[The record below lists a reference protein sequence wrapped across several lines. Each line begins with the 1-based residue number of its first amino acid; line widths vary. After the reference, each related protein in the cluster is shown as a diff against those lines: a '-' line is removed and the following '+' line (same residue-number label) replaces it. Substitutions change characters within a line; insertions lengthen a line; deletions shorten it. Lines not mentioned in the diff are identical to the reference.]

1 VSFLT
6 AEILSA
12 RQPTAGDTIA
22 HGFFT
27 RQGGVSQGIY
37 ASRNV
42 GLGSD
47 DDAQAVRENRR
58 RCRADLD
65 PNAPTLLTC
74 HQVHSA
80 EAVTVDR
87 PYAGTPPRADGL
99 VTRTP
104 GLMLGILTADCVPVL
119 LADRAAGVIG
129 ALHAGWGG
137 ALKGIVEATVAA
149 MTALG
154 ADPAR
159 IESAIGPA
167 IRQHSYEVGPEFQ
180 RRFVESDPGT
190 ADLFVGSARDGHHQF
205 DLPGFV
211 IRRLKAAGVQA
222 IQDTAHDTYADE
234 ERFFSYRRSVHR
246 GEPDYGR
253 VLSAILLRQ

>member
-1 VSFLT
+1 MNVLA
-6 AEILSA
+6 AEILTA
-12 RQPTAGDTIA
+12 RRLAAQDPIA

-27 RQGGVSQGIY
+27 RQGGVSTGIY

-42 GLGSD
+42 GLGSGD
-47 DDAQAVRENRR
+47 DPQAVRENRR

-65 PNAPTLLTC
+65 PHAPALVTC

-80 EAVTVDR
+80 HAVAVDR
-87 PYAGTPPRADGL
+87 PFVGTPPQADGL

-137 ALKGIVEATVAA
+137 ALKGIVEATVRA
-149 MTALG
+149 MVSLG
-154 ADPAR
+154 AEPDR

-167 IRQHSYEVGPEFQ
+167 IRQRSYEVGAEF
-180 RRFVESDPGT
+180 RERFVAADPGT
-190 ADLFVGSARDGHHQF
+190 ADLFVGSVRDGHFQF

-211 IRRLKAAGVQA
+211 IRRLKATGVRA
-222 IQDTAHDTYADE
+222 VQDTAHDTYADE

-253 VLSAILLRQ
+253 ALSAIVLRR